1 MPSYD
6 GELTLSAYPAQAS
19 RHQDRAVANA
29 PAYLKECYRRDYLR
43 TTVGAPAR
51 IFGDDFSLGD

>member
-1 MPSYD
+1 MLFN
-6 GELTLSAYPAQAS
+6 LTQQANVEQRS
-19 RHQDRAVANA
+19 QVEDPRARGFV
-29 PAYLKECYRRDYLR
+29 YSCYRRDYLR